1 MGDRREQMTIVG
13 PDFRLAR
20 LESGRGVNGVAG
32 SHGAVGSV
40 QQSAISIPVGSA
52 TRKLTHH
59 MKAGGGRGD
68 GLAGSWAV

>member
-32 SHGAVGSV
+32 SQNAYFKS
-40 QQSAISIPVGSA
+40 
-52 TRKLTHH
+52 L
-59 MKAGGGRGD
+59 
-68 GLAGSWAV
+68 GLPSLFEDC

>member
-32 SHGAVGSV
+32 SQENVRGGERISMAVFCV
-40 QQSAISIPVGSA
+40 TAI
-52 TRKLTHH
+52 R
-59 MKAGGGRGD
+59 
-68 GLAGSWAV
+68 